1 MVINLG
7 MNWENFYKDNI
18 VEYIKSLQTN
28 PFELVTLIIDITIV
42 IFLMYCFFKIVR
54 GSRAW
59 QLIKGIA
66 LLIIATWMSGLFNL
80 KILNWILTGIM
91 NLGVIAII
99 VIFQPELRRA
109 LEQLGTNKLTQF
121 FGIDKDLSTKTKED
135 IYKVVIAATELSK
148 AKTGA
153 LIVLERDIKIQDI
166 IATGIPMNAEVS
178 PQLLVNIFEP
188 KTPLHDG
195 AVVIS
200 GNKIAAAACVL
211 PLADDKDI
219 AKELGTRHRAAI
231 GISKESDSIVV
242 VVSEETGKISVAKD
256 GTLIADVREDVLKKI
271 LISNIVTKRF
281 SVEKKERKSKVKEL
295 KEKGLIIFENGENLK
310 EKNLA
315 LTERGK
321 ICAEEITGELKDIE
335 KIAMEK
341 TLEIME
347 DTQ

>member
-18 VEYIKSLQTN
+18 MSYIKSLQEN
-28 PFELVTLIIDITIV
+28 PFELITLIIDLAIV
-42 IFLMYCFFKIVR
+42 IFLVYCFFKVVR

-66 LLIIATWMSGLFNL
+66 LLIIATAVSGLLNL

-99 VIFQPELRRA
+99 VIFQPELRRG
-109 LEQLGTNKLTQF
+109 LEQLGTNKLTRF
-121 FGIDKDLSTKTKED
+121 FGIDKDVATKTKED
-135 IYKVVIAATELSK
+135 IYKIVIAATELSK

-166 IATGIPMNAEVS
+166 IATGIPMEAEVS

-242 VVSEETGKISVAKD
+242 IVSEETGKMSVAKD
-256 GTLIADVREDVLKKI
+256 GTLIADVREEVLKKI

-281 SVEKKERKSKVKEL
+281 ATEKKERKNKL
-295 KEKGLIIFENGENLK
+295 KEIKQNIK
-310 EKNLA
+310 EEK
-315 LTERGK
+315 K
-321 ICAEEITGELKDIE
+321 QEEMPK
-335 KIAMEK
+335 
-341 TLEIME
+341 
-347 DTQ
+347 Q

>member
-18 VEYIKSLQTN
+18 MSYIKSLQET
-28 PFELVTLIIDITIV
+28 PFELITLILDLAIV
-42 IFLMYCFFKIVR
+42 IFLIYCFLKVVR

-59 QLIKGIA
+59 QLIKGIV
-66 LLIIATWMSGLFNL
+66 LLIIATWISGLFNL

-99 VIFQPELRRA
+99 VIFQPELRRG
-109 LEQLGTNKLTQF
+109 LEQLGTNKITKF
-121 FGIDKDLSTKTKED
+121 FGIDKDVSTKTKED
-135 IYKVVIAATELSK
+135 IYKVVIAATELAK

-242 VVSEETGKISVAKD
+242 IVSEETGKISVAKD

-281 SVEKKERKSKVKEL
+281 TAEKKERKDRLKKIKENMK
-295 KEKGLIIFENGENLK
+295 KEKKQEENK
-310 EKNLA
+310 
-315 LTERGK
+315 
-321 ICAEEITGELKDIE
+321 
-335 KIAMEK
+335 
-341 TLEIME
+341 
-347 DTQ
+347 

>member
-18 VEYIKSLQTN
+18 MSYIKSLQAN
-28 PFELVTLIIDITIV
+28 PLELITLILDLAIV
-42 IFLMYCFFKIVR
+42 MFLLYCFFKVVR

-59 QLIKGIA
+59 QLIKGIV
-66 LLIIATWMSGLFNL
+66 LFIIATWISGLLNL

-99 VIFQPELRRA
+99 VIFQPELRRG
-109 LEQLGTNKLTQF
+109 LEQLGTNKLTKF
-121 FGIDKDLSTKTKED
+121 FGIDKDVSTKTKED

-148 AKTGA
+148 TKTGA
-153 LIVLERDIKIQDI
+153 LMVIERDIKIQDI
-166 IATGIPMNAEVS
+166 IATGIPMDAEVS

-195 AVVIS
+195 AVIIA

-242 VVSEETGKISVAKD
+242 VISEETGKMSVAKD

-271 LISNIVTKRF
+271 LINNIVTKRF
-281 SVEKKERKSKVKEL
+281 NSEKKERKNALKKIKENMK
-295 KEKGLIIFENGENLK
+295 KEKKQEKQEEN
-310 EKNLA
+310 
-315 LTERGK
+315 
-321 ICAEEITGELKDIE
+321 EEDK
-335 KIAMEK
+335 
-341 TLEIME
+341 
-347 DTQ
+347 

>member
-18 VEYIKSLQTN
+18 MSYIKSLQAN
-28 PFELVTLIIDITIV
+28 PFELVTLILDLAIV
-42 IFLMYCFFKIVR
+42 MFLLYCFFKVVK

-66 LLIIATWMSGLFNL
+66 LLIIATWVSGLFNL

-99 VIFQPELRRA
+99 VIFQPELRRG
-109 LEQLGTNKLTQF
+109 LEQLGTNKLTKF
-121 FGIDKDLSTKTKED
+121 FGIDKDVSTKTKED
-135 IYKVVIAATELSK
+135 IYKIVIAATELSK
-148 AKTGA
+148 TKTGA
-153 LIVLERDIKIQDI
+153 LIVIERDIKIQDI

-195 AVVIS
+195 AVVVS

-242 VVSEETGKISVAKD
+242 IVSEETGRMSVAKD

-271 LISNIVTKRF
+271 LISNVVTKRF
-281 SVEKKERKSKVKEL
+281 AVEKKERKDTIKKIRENMR
-295 KEKGLIIFENGENLK
+295 KEKKQEEN
-310 EKNLA
+310 
-315 LTERGK
+315 
-321 ICAEEITGELKDIE
+321 
-335 KIAMEK
+335 
-341 TLEIME
+341 
-347 DTQ
+347 Q